1 MENWIQQLKNS
12 FLWNCGSSH
21 WTLGTLERQSLTFTI
36 DSLGNWSSNPV
47 FVKISSSISMDLK
60 NIWKMEFY
68 FNKFKSIRW
77 FCTNKRESSKH
88 MWKFSIQSI
97 GKHINRGSLHSSHKH
112 CFSIWKWRIFW
123 MLEKFKLNC
132 LYVLINFFFSFL
144 FNSFVDF
151 AIKLIVQNNN
161 CFQNKQMFQPKFFSF
176 RKFVLFIQL
185 FFFLGFK
192 NFWKKI
198 ENFSIFKKF
207 LEKKSK
213 KLTFLC
219 SIFGGITQKWRFLRY
234 ITHIFDCFLGYI
246 TQNKPF
252 FVV

>member
-1 MENWIQQLKNS
+1 MDTTVQKLIFVELRKFSLDTWNS
-12 FLWNCGSSH
+12 GKTISHFLN
-21 WTLGTLERQSLTFTI
+21 RFTWKLI
-36 DSLGNWSSNPV
+36 I
-47 FVKISSSISMDLK
+47 KSSICQ
-60 NIWKMEFY
+60 NIKFNKYGFEKHMKEMEFY

-176 RKFVLFIQL
+176 RKFVLFIQ
-185 FFFLGFK
+185 
-192 NFWKKI
+192 
-198 ENFSIFKKF
+198 NFSRVQKF
-207 LEKKSK
+207 LKKNRK
-213 KLTFLC
+213 
-219 SIFGGITQKWRFLRY
+219 IFNF
-234 ITHIFDCFLGYI
+234 
-246 TQNKPF
+246 
-252 FVV
+252 